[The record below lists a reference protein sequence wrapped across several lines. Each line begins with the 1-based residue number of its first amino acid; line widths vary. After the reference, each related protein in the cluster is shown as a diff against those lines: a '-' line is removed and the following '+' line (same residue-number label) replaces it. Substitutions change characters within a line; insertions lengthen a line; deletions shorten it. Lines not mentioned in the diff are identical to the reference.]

1 VSFSFDARFGPS
13 SKTLGE
19 IITHS
24 SGMLLAHGMMFMEC
38 VWELHPSGEGSPTI
52 DTPSPTSVS
61 EINDVV
67 ALTANWWGRSLEWHS
82 PEFGEVY
89 LQIFS
94 AFAAETRGYYVVYN
108 EGRSAVHRRMR
119 DSDAKESLLGMLTE
133 FMSALE
139 VPICTYGD
147 KSGAFFRP
155 PTLKDIQDMIDRNV
169 KWTKAIAIADTSLL
183 TPALLD
189 ALRKNDEIVSWTVDG
204 RVIVS
209 KI

>member
-1 VSFSFDARFGPS
+1 MSFSFDARFGPS

-19 IITHS
+19 IITHTS
-24 SGMLLAHGMMFMEC
+24 DVLLAKGMMFMES
-38 VWELHPSGEGSPTI
+38 VWELIPSRETSPMVS
-52 DTPSPTSVS
+52 TPSPTSVS
-61 EINDVV
+61 ELDEVV

-94 AFAAETRGYYVVYN
+94 ADKHGYYVVYN
-108 EGRSAVHRRMR
+108 EGRSAVRMR
-119 DSDAKESLLGMLTE
+119 LKDSEAKESLLAMLTE
-133 FMSALE
+133 FMTALD

-147 KSGAFFRP
+147 KSGDFFRP
-155 PTLKDIQDMIDRNV
+155 PNVRDIADMLDDSV
-169 KWTKAIAIADTSLL
+169 KWPKAIAIADTSML

-189 ALRKNDEIVSWTVDG
+189 ALRKKEELVRWTVDG

-209 KI
+209 KF